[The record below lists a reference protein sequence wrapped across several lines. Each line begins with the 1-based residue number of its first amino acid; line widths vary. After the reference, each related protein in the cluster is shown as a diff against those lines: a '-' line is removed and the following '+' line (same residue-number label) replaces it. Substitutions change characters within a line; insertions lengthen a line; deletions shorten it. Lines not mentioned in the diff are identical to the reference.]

1 MKRKH
6 LSLAIGCVL
15 LSSVPVAWA
24 QDAAP
29 ALPTAPL
36 PQSGLP
42 LAPAA
47 TPAAPAATPAAPQ

>member
-15 LSSVPVAWA
+15 LSSMPLAWA

-29 ALPTAPL
+29 APSPL
-36 PQSGLP
+36 SRGEG
-42 LAPAA
+42 AA
-47 TPAAPAATPAAPQ
+47 GGAG

>member
-15 LSSVPVAWA
+15 MLPAAAWA

-29 ALPTAPL
+29 AGEQTEAI
-36 PQSGLP
+36 S
-42 LAPAA
+42 PAE
-47 TPAAPAATPAAPQ
+47 AA